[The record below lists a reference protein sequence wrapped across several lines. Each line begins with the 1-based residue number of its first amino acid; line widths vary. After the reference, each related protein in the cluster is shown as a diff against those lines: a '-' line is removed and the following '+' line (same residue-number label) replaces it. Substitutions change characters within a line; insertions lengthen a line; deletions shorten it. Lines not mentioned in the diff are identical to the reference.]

1 MKDNSKKILLFLYS
15 CEAEERWLTADQ
27 LRTVLPDLTDAGFKS
42 LLFLLEKKQL
52 LKVNKLED
60 DFSYALSSYAE
71 SLLEEKF
78 PALLSKNDASL
89 DGWSVILFLE
99 SPKTD
104 KNFRYLR
111 NFLTKNKAIALTR
124 GVFLYPGSLAV
135 NIKKEL
141 ENSYRNAVA
150 VMSLDKWL
158 IGDEYTIIGQRAG
171 LEDLFNLYS
180 GISNQLDSLI
190 IILNEKK
197 DAKNQPKETL
207 NSVFERFLEAVS
219 VDSSLLQRYFP
230 QLESA
235 KNILKKIQKA
245 FEI

>member
-1 MKDNSKKILLFLYS
+1 V
-15 CEAEERWLTADQ
+15 
-27 LRTVLPDLTDAGFKS
+27 VLPDLTDAGFKS

-52 LKVNKLED
+52 LRINKLENE
-60 DFSYALSSYAE
+60 FSYALSSYAE

-78 PALLSKNDASL
+78 PALSSKNDTSSEK
-89 DGWSVILFLE
+89 WSVILFLE

-124 GVFLYPGSLAV
+124 GVFLYPGSLAE

-141 ENSYRNAVA
+141 ASSYRNAVA
-150 VMSLDKWL
+150 VMSLDQWL

-180 GISNQLDSLI
+180 GISSQLDSLI

-197 DAKNQPKETL
+197 DAKNQQKETL
-207 NSVFERFLEAVS
+207 NSVFERFLEAIS

-230 QLESA
+230 QVEDAKGILE
-235 KNILKKIQKA
+235 KLQKA
-245 FEI
+245 LEI